1 MTDPALPRTPPPAGG
16 SWRRPAP
23 WIGWLTKAL
32 LFALLLHGLLYG
44 GAVWTVDR
52 LARILPSPAPGP
64 ARAQVRAELLA
75 KPLLPALAAG
85 LEQIGERALALDDLA
100 HQPLACTPFHA
111 AVRVGWSVRSGC
123 FVDPRSGRL
132 FVDMRQLEELLQACA
147 PYGKTAGWYAVGF
160 ALAERLQLV
169 GRAPAFRAPPEPED
183 ADQRRLWA
191 GRLLLQREQIA
202 GYLIAPLV
210 EPGAAEFR
218 SELDRTEPA
227 DVSRRGSAGT
237 LAGAGLGS
245 GGNAADQRDLRSGPR
260 RTLRAV
266 RAPGTPG
273 QPAPV
278 PGDRGQPGRDRG
290 HPA

>member
-210 EPGAAEFR
+210 EPGAAQLAPPALEQLLR
-218 SELDRTEPA
+218 RIDAIAEQRAASSAPNWIEP
-227 DVSRRGSAGT
+227 SRPTFPDEA
-237 LAGAGLGS
+237 
-245 GGNAADQRDLRSGPR
+245 
-260 RTLRAV
+260 LRA
-266 RAPGTPG
+266 RWLARGLDPGATPPTNEIFGLAPEEL
-273 QPAPV
+273 
-278 PGDRGQPGRDRG
+278 
-290 HPA
+290 